1 MVLYVMLC
9 YLYMSVSWNMKTF
22 SVVPQFFVCVCVCN
36 FFSPSKWAVTRMS
49 YILKPSDT
57 NEQIWPTRQISTKK
71 YIPIPNHTL
80 IIRCL
85 EVDIQPSEA

>member
-1 MVLYVMLC
+1 MVLYVMLFIHVC
-9 YLYMSVSWNMKTF
+9 VLKHEDLLCRSSIL
-22 SVVPQFFVCVCVCN
+22 CVCVCN

-71 YIPIPNHTL
+71 YVPIPNHTL

-85 EVDIQPSEA
+85 EADIQPSEA

>member
-1 MVLYVMLC
+1 MVLYVMLFIHVC
-9 YLYMSVSWNMKTF
+9 VLKYEDLFCRSSIF
-22 SVVPQFFVCVCVCN
+22 CVCVCVCN